1 MALSFHD
8 ERSGE
13 GGVKQADTMPR
24 MSPGVEGS
32 LRGAEPEAAILV
44 HGLWMRPWVMG
55 FLARRLRQ
63 RGFRVWAFAYRSVRG
78 GLAENAQAL
87 ARFAASVRSPVLH
100 FVGHSLGGLLILRML
115 LESGPSLPPGRV
127 VVLGSPLTG
136 SAVARRISGVPGL
149 RQALGHAAE
158 VLDPGI
164 ECLPAQRE
172 VGAIAG
178 TATLG
183 LGRLFAHLEPPHDG
197 TVSVAETRSDGLADH
212 LELPVSHTG
221 LVLSKAV
228 ADAVARFLRHGR
240 FRD

>member
-1 MALSFHD
+1 
-8 ERSGE
+8 
-13 GGVKQADTMPR
+13 MPGR
-24 MSPGVEGS
+24 PRVV
-32 LRGAEPEAAILV
+32 LV
-44 HGLWMRPWVMG
+44 HGLWYGRPSLWP
-55 FLARRLRQ
+55 LARRLRSH
-63 RGFRVWAFAYRSVRG
+63 GFDVDCFGYATVRRSLQQSSVR
-78 GLAENAQAL
+78 LAEW
-87 ARFAASVRSPVLH
+87 ARDLNVDTLH